1 MERIIGLLHEGGY
14 SCVVRNGE
22 RIRTFGRRGVADLH
36 ELLHREPEL
45 LEGASVADKVVGKAA
60 AALMAAGGVRE
71 LYADTVSEGA
81 LELLRRAGIEVS
93 FGRRVPHI
101 VNRTRTDI
109 CPLERRC
116 LAAREV
122 AECLSAIDEFVAAGR
137 ASRPADAAAGRS

>member
-45 LEGASVADKVVGKAA
+45 LSGASVADKVVGKAA

-81 LELLRRAGIEVS
+81 LELLRRAGIKVS
-93 FGRRVPHI
+93 FGREVPRI

-109 CPLERRC
+109 CPLEKRC
-116 LAAREV
+116 LEAEGV
-122 AECLSAIDEFVAAGR
+122 GECLAAIDEFVAASQ
-137 ASRPADAAAGRS
+137 ASHPADAAAGRS